1 MAPSPHLQTQIQAA
15 IVRMEKRGWDLR
27 VQERGDR
34 YGVLTCPYGCVIGIA
49 LEYANPGDLVATFE
63 SGHAQHLR
71 AHGE

>member
-1 MAPSPHLQTQIQAA
+1 
-15 IVRMEKRGWDLR
+15 MEKRGWDLR